1 MILVVYSFLCFIV
14 PCIIW
19 QLLNKKK
26 MQGKE
31 NRIRHIVWTYI
42 FMLYCY
48 LAVQDAAGIGTIWD
62 FISYGKL
69 EGNINLIPFQSWG
82 AMTYIL
88 NIFMFMPLGF
98 LLPLIWEDFRKI
110 WKVAAVG
117 LTFSFAIEICQLF
130 CYRATDVDDLLMN
143 TIGTVVGYVIW
154 VLFHKIFSNSG
165 KKAIMIGKIE
175 PIVYMWLGVAG
186 IFFLYNW
193 RVFYG

>member
-1 MILVVYSFLCFIV
+1 M
-14 PCIIW
+14 
-19 QLLNKKK
+19 
-26 MQGKE
+26 
-31 NRIRHIVWTYI
+31 
-42 FMLYCY
+42 
-48 LAVQDAAGIGTIWD
+48 A
-62 FISYGKL
+62 
-69 EGNINLIPFQSWG
+69 
-82 AMTYIL
+82 
-88 NIFMFMPLGF
+88 
-98 LLPLIWEDFRKI
+98 
-110 WKVAAVG
+110 
-117 LTFSFAIEICQLF
+117 FSFTIEICQLF